1 MRGSRVCCPACG
13 PETEPG
19 RAGLSEGSHRCR
31 GRSVSRATA
40 CTQTSLPLP
49 LAAPR
54 CLWTDSWAS
63 CSQWI
68 GLEEGVNAEEPLAY
82 VPPHRLMAGPLLL
95 QAELCSALLRGE

>member
-1 MRGSRVCCPACG
+1 MS
-13 PETEPG
+13 
-19 RAGLSEGSHRCR
+19 
-31 GRSVSRATA
+31 RSVGVSCNSMHADQPA
-40 CTQTSLPLP
+40 
-49 LAAPR
+49 AAPR